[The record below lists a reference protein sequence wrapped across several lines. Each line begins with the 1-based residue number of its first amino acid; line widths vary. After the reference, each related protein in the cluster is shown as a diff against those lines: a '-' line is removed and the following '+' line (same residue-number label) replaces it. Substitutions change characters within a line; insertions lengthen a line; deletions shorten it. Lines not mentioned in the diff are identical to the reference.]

1 MEEFYNRVNT
11 TEKRIRDPGT
21 KTKEL
26 YLEYAAER

>member
-1 MEEFYNRVNT
+1 MEKFYNRVDT

-26 YLEYAAER
+26 YLEFTER